1 MHFSRNFLDETVERN
16 VTRLFIEGGIVEL
29 YDIDTGKLK
38 FSVRAHD
45 DQVTAIKVRKFFNPN
60 ILSVHNLC
68 FPQLKFIFQFHFN
81 YRYLRTVYIATIDSS
96 LSMVIV
102 NPRKV
107 VKVGI
112 CVGNIKLT
120 SNEE

>member
-1 MHFSRNFLDETVERN
+1 M
-16 VTRLFIEGGIVEL
+16 EL

-38 FSVRAHD
+38 FSVKAHD
-45 DQVTAIKVRKFFNPN
+45 DQVTAIKVRKCFNPN

-68 FPQLKFIFQFHFN
+68 FPQLKFIFQFRFN
-81 YRYLRTVYIATIDSS
+81 YRYLRTVYIAIIDSS
-96 LSMVIV
+96 LSKVIV
-102 NPRKV
+102 NPKKV

-112 CVGNIKLT
+112 CLGNIKLA